1 MTTNGKASSSTD
13 RARELASFIAEQPDG
28 KPAPPPADEEPEE
41 ITAQHLIDAMR
52 AGAAVA
58 VEATGRHRAMQQD
71 QAAAV
76 TKPDNKAPESQPP
89 KAKFALAVLD
99 RIQPPWLRAPVVIV
113 ALGLVAL
120 LAWRGIALAGLL
132 P

>member
-1 MTTNGKASSSTD
+1 MTTNGKASSNTD
-13 RARELASFIAEQPDG
+13 RARELAALIAAQPVE
-28 KPAPPPADEEPEE
+28 KPAPPPDDEEPEE

-58 VEATGRHRAMQQD
+58 VEATGRHRAMQQE

-76 TKPDNKAPESQPP
+76 TKPDNPPPDSQPP
-89 KAKFALAVLD
+89 KAKFALAVLATL
-99 RIQPPWLRAPVVIV
+99 PPHWRGPVVVV
-113 ALGLVAL
+113 ALGILGILV
-120 LAWRGIALAGLL
+120 WRGGSLVKLW